1 MDRVISRFESGH
13 AAETALDLAAQA
25 ATDETERQNLRRR
38 QLQILIDEAG
48 SADGLGEVTFL
59 QRAIEFAR
67 RYGFAEEAQALLKR
81 QQDLPYESLG
91 FQSFETE
98 IELPKEEIDAQIDH
112 YAGTG
117 AEDAFDALNRIGQLG
132 PHGGSNADLD
142 REVEQQNQEFPLLGL
157 VGHQLFEAGSSTP
170 TYLANDDEGKRLLA
184 RGRQRRFY
192 AEFYGRFL
200 VAPMLIRVAEAHGQP
215 PHEELAEH
223 FSTELTGA
231 DRGERFARALEL
243 FWDGEYDDAAHVIV
257 PRIESALRDI
267 ARAAGLVVVKPAGQA
282 RYAGMVSLNHVMDKL
297 RELEDASPWLDYLQ
311 ALLCDPLA
319 LNLRNSIAHGL
330 RPRVGAVNAALLIQA
345 GCHLSILRQLTD

>member
-1 MDRVISRFESGH
+1 
-13 AAETALDLAAQA
+13 
-25 ATDETERQNLRRR
+25 
-38 QLQILIDEAG
+38 
-48 SADGLGEVTFL
+48 
-59 QRAIEFAR
+59 
-67 RYGFAEEAQALLKR
+67 LLKR
-81 QQDLPYESLG
+81 QQDLPHQSLG

-98 IELPKEEIDAQIDH
+98 IELPKEEIDAQIDR

-117 AEDAFDALNRIGQLG
+117 AKDAFDALNRIGQLG

-142 REVEQQNQEFPLLGL
+142 LEVEQQNQEFPLLGL
-157 VGHQLFEAGSSTP
+157 FGHQLFEAGSSTP

-184 RGRQRRFY
+184 RGRQRQLY

-200 VAPMLIRVAEAHGQP
+200 VAPMLIRAAEARGQP
-215 PHEELAEH
+215 SHDELAEH
-223 FSTELTGA
+223 FSTELIGA

-267 ARAAGLVVVKPAGQA
+267 ARAAGLVVVKPADQA
-282 RYAGMVSLNHVMDKL
+282 RYGGMVSLNHVMDKL
-297 RELEDASPWLDYLQ
+297 RELQDASPWLDYLQ

-330 RPRVGAVNAALLIQA
+330 RPRVGAVDTALLIQA
-345 GCHLSILRQLTD
+345 GCHLSILRRLAD